1 MDIGKYIIKFLIK
14 NRFCSLPGLGSFE
27 LEKISAAI
35 HTKEGEITPAKFQI
49 KFSPLG
55 SIDDTFASFIANHEN
70 VSISNTSNNI
80 KEYCRVVKEEIAQQ
94 GKFTIP
100 FLGFLTM
107 QNGKIAFVQTDELDM
122 GTAALPLPDI
132 DANLKMKANKKL
144 DFSYPSAQK
153 TYKRKKLSI
162 GKFVIP
168 AIVVLMLGVGCFVAY
183 KYISD
188 NQKEDK
194 APVENAGLPLPK
206 DSVQVNNAPAIVDS
220 VAPSQA
226 VVNNGSNPIYK
237 VAAFTTNTLAAA
249 TAKANKWKNYGNLTE
264 VDSLNGNYI
273 VSILASHPLNDT
285 TLLVDSLRRF
295 FNPKGQ
301 VYILK

>member
-1 MDIGKYIIKFLIK
+1 M
-14 NRFCSLPGLGSFE
+14 GSFE

-122 GTAALPLPDI
+122 GAAALPLPDI

-153 TYKRKKLSI
+153 AYKRKKLSI

-168 AIVVLMLGVGCFVAY
+168 AIVVLMLGVGCFVASENTFQIIRKKRKLLLKMPVCHYQKTVY
-183 KYISD
+183 KQLMYL
-188 NQKEDK
+188 Q
-194 APVENAGLPLPK
+194 LL
-206 DSVQVNNAPAIVDS
+206 IVWRLHH
-220 VAPSQA
+220 Q
-226 VVNNGSNPIYK
+226 
-237 VAAFTTNTLAAA
+237 
-249 TAKANKWKNYGNLTE
+249 
-264 VDSLNGNYI
+264 
-273 VSILASHPLNDT
+273 
-285 TLLVDSLRRF
+285 
-295 FNPKGQ
+295 
-301 VYILK
+301 

>member
-27 LEKISAAI
+27 LEKTSAAI
-35 HTKEGEITPAKFQI
+35 HTKEGQITPAKFQI

-55 SIDDTFASFIANHEN
+55 SIDDTFASFVANHEN

-100 FLGFLTM
+100 NLGFLTM

-122 GTAALPLPDI
+122 GVAALPLPDI
-132 DANLKMKANKKL
+132 DANLKMNANKKL
-144 DFSYPSAQK
+144 DFSYPAAHK

-162 GKFVIP
+162 GKFVVP
-168 AIVVLMLGVGCFVAY
+168 AILVLMLGVGCFVAY
-183 KYISD
+183 KYILE
-188 NQKEDK
+188 NQKEEPSN
-194 APVENAGLPLPK
+194 AENAGLPLQKENVP
-206 DSVQVNNAPAIVDS
+206 VNDTASKLSPS
-220 VAPSQA
+220 APSQPT
-226 VVNNGSNPIYK
+226 VNNGPNPMYK
-237 VAAFTTNTLAAA
+237 VATFTTTTMASAN
-249 TAKANKWKNYGNLTE
+249 AKAAKWKKYGNLTE
-264 VDSLNGNYI
+264 VDSLNGNFI

-285 TLLVDSLRRF
+285 ALLVDSLRRF